1 MSSFN
6 VNNVT
11 TQRLLYKINAERT
24 PCGIH
29 VMVVEENYFYTFIK
43 VSYHQLHDLIID
55 QFTLYIKYIN
65 IPDLPTKLDPRF

>member
-1 MSSFN
+1 M
-6 VNNVT
+6 
-11 TQRLLYKINAERT
+11 NAERT

-65 IPDLPTKLDPRF
+65 IPTY